1 VARVLE
7 GLFRLTET
15 LFGVEIRP
23 AESPDRWHEDVG
35 FFEIH
40 DGEGHRGSFYVDLY
54 ARSRKRGG
62 AWMDDCVGRARLEGR
77 VDRPVA
83 FLVCNFM
90 PASGDRPPLLT
101 HDEVVTLF
109 HEFGHTLHHLLTRID
124 YPSVSGI
131 NGVAWDAVELP
142 SQFLENFA
150 WEPDVLPLISGH
162 YETGEPLPADKLE
175 RLLESRQ
182 FQAGM
187 QMVRQLE
194 LALFDFLLHARP
206 APPDASGIGAVLSE
220 VRARVAVVDYPD
232 FNRFQNGFSHI
243 FGGGYAAG
251 YYSYKW
257 AEVLS
262 ADAFSAFDDAPAVL
276 DAGLGRRFLQSVL
289 EVGGSVD
296 AMDAFVA
303 FRGRR
308 PTPDALLRQAGIL
321 QDA

>member
-1 VARVLE
+1 
-7 GLFRLTET
+7 
-15 LFGVEIRP
+15 
-23 AESPDRWHEDVG
+23 
-35 FFEIH
+35 
-40 DGEGHRGSFYVDLY
+40 
-54 ARSRKRGG
+54 
-62 AWMDDCVGRARLEGR
+62 MDDCVGRARLNGEIH
-77 VDRPVA
+77 RPVA

-90 PASGDRPPLLT
+90 PAAGNRPPLLT

-109 HEFGHTLHHLLTRID
+109 HEFGHTLHHLLTRVD

-150 WEPDVLPLISGH
+150 WEPEVLPLISGH
-162 YETGEPLPADKLE
+162 YETGEPLPGDLLE
-175 RLLESRQ
+175 RLLESRR

-194 LALFDFLLHARP
+194 FALFDVLIHAAP
-206 APPDASGIGAVLSE
+206 TPPDAAGIEATLAD
-220 VRARVAVVDYPD
+220 VRSRVAVVEHPP
-232 FNRFQNGFSHI
+232 FNRFAHGFSHI

-262 ADAFSAFDDAPAVL
+262 ADAYEVFGDAQRVI
-276 DAGLGRRFLQSVL
+276 DAELGERFLSQIL

-296 AMDAFVA
+296 AMDAFVG

-321 QDA
+321 EED